1 MRAIALTRESLAAA
15 PAQPL
20 VLAEDVLDGAGKA
33 EFRKG
38 HVLAVA
44 DLERLAALPWSS
56 LHAIALESDEL
67 HEDEAGQ
74 RLAAAIAG
82 SGVTLKPLAA
92 GAWPIAATHR
102 GIVRIEVDALRSVNG
117 IDGVCAYTVFDGQ
130 VVNEG
135 DVVARAK
142 IIPFVLPGAHIAE
155 AEQIARGQSI
165 VSVLPFRSLSV
176 AALVQERLEGGAR
189 ARFDAVLREKLG
201 WFGSTLLGSEFV
213 AAEPAAV
220 AAAARRLLDAGAEI
234 LVMAGTKAMDP
245 LDPAFQAL
253 ERLGAPLERYG
264 VPAHPGSLFW
274 LARIGEVPVLGM
286 PTCGLFSQAT
296 TFDVI
301 LPRVLAGERVDRTTL
316 AELGHGGL
324 LSRDAAFRFPP
335 YRPSTRRGEL
345 E

>member
-20 VLAEDVLDGAGKA
+20 VLAEDVVDGAGKA

-38 HVLAVA
+38 HVLAAA
-44 DLERLAALPWSS
+44 DLERLVALPWSS
-56 LHAIALESDEL
+56 LHAIALEPDEL
-67 HEDEAGQ
+67 HEDEAGK

-82 SGVTLKPLAA
+82 SGVTLKALAG
-92 GAWPIAATHR
+92 GAWPIAAAQR
-102 GIVRIEVDALRSVNG
+102 GIVRIDVEGLRAVNG
-117 IDGVCAYTVFDGQ
+117 IDGVCAYSVFDGQ
-130 VVNEG
+130 VVNDG

-142 IIPFVLPGAHIAE
+142 IIPFVLPGSHIAE
-155 AEQIARGQSI
+155 AERLARGRSI
-165 VSVLPFRSLSV
+165 VSVRPFQSLAIGAV
-176 AALVQERLEGGAR
+176 VQERLDEGAR

-201 WFGSTLLGSEFV
+201 WFGSTLMGSEFV

-220 AAAARRLLDAGAEI
+220 AASARRLLDGGAEI
-234 LVMAGTKAMDP
+234 LIMAGTKAMDP

-274 LARIGEVPVLGM
+274 LARVAGVPVLGM

-301 LPRVLAGERVDRTTL
+301 LPHVLAGDRVDRATL

-335 YRPSTRRGEL
+335 YRSSSRRGEL

>member
-1 MRAIALTRESLAAA
+1 MKAIALTRESLAVA
-15 PAQPL
+15 PPRPL
-20 VLAEDVLDGAGKA
+20 VLAQDVVDDAGKP

-38 HVLAVA
+38 HVLGAA
-44 DLERLAALPWSS
+44 DFDRLVALPWSS
-56 LHAIALESDEL
+56 LHAIALEPDEI

-82 SGVTLKPLAA
+82 TGVALKALAA
-92 GAWPIAATHR
+92 GAWPIAAAHR
-102 GIVRIEVDALRSVNG
+102 GIVRVDVDILRAVNG
-117 IDGVCAYTVFDGQ
+117 IDGICAYTAFDGQ

-142 IIPFVLPGAHIAE
+142 IIPFVLPQSHVTD
-155 AEQIARGQSI
+155 AEQLAMGRAV
-165 VSVLPFRSLSV
+165 VSVRPFRPLAV
-176 AALVQERLEGGAR
+176 AAVVQERLDENAR

-201 WFGSTLLGSEFV
+201 WFGATLVGSEFV
-213 AAEPAAV
+213 SADVAAV
-220 AAAARRLLDAGAEI
+220 AAAVQRMVAAGAAI

-274 LARIGEVPVLGM
+274 LARLGEVPVLGM

-296 TFDVI
+296 TFDLI
-301 LPRVLAGERVDRTTL
+301 LPRVLTGEPVDRTTL
-316 AELGHGGL
+316 ADLGHGGL

>member
-1 MRAIALTRESLAAA
+1 MRPVSLTRESLAAHSA
-15 PAQPL
+15 HPL
-20 VLAEDVLDGAGKA
+20 VLAEDVVDVAGKP

-38 HVLAVA
+38 HVLAGGDMA
-44 DLERLAALPWSS
+44 RLAALPWSS
-56 LHAIALESDEL
+56 LHAIALESDDV
-67 HEDEAGQ
+67 HEDAAGQ

-82 SGVTLKPLAA
+82 VGVVRKPLAA
-92 GAWPIAATHR
+92 GAWPLAAEWR
-102 GIVRIEVDALRSVNG
+102 GIVRIDVEALRAVNG

-130 VVNEG
+130 IVNEG
-135 DVVARAK
+135 DVVGRAK
-142 IIPFVLPGAHIAE
+142 IIPFVLPERRVAE
-155 AEQIARGQSI
+155 AERIAAGRAV
-165 VSVLPFRSLSV
+165 VSVRAFRPV
-176 AALVQERLEGGAR
+176 GVGAVVQERLDDGAR
-189 ARFDAVLREKLG
+189 VRFDTVLREKLG
-201 WFGSTLLGSEFV
+201 WFGATYVGSEFV
-213 AAEPAAV
+213 ASDPALV
-220 AAAARRLLDAGAEI
+220 ASAAQRLMTAGAGV

-274 LARIGEVPVLGM
+274 LARVGDVPVLGM

-296 TFDVI
+296 TFDLI
-301 LPRVLAGERVDRTTL
+301 FPRVLTGERVDRATL

-324 LSRDAAFRFPP
+324 LSRDAAYRFPP